1 MPALGN
7 VLDFAKYEAR
17 NLRAHQLGA
26 APSSPVTGQMYYNTA
41 DNTLYWWDGT
51 IWQSAKGGAPGGAA
65 GGDLAGT
72 YPNPTIAPGVIVDAD
87 INGAAAIA
95 KSKLAALN
103 IVNADVAAGAA
114 IAYAKLALTAAIVNA
129 DIAAAAGIA
138 YSKLTLTNSIVNGD
152 INSAAAIALSKL
164 AVDPLA
170 RANHTGTQ
178 LAATI
183 SNFDTQVRT
192 SRLDQMALPTAPVAF
207 NAQKITGLA
216 DGTAANDAATKG
228 QIDAVSSG
236 LDVKASVR
244 VATTANLTIAAPGAN
259 VDGVALVNGDRVLV
273 KDQATGT
280 ENGLYVFNGAAVPMT
295 RAADADTSAEVTSGL
310 FTFVAEGT
318 TQADSG
324 WVLSTNDPIVL
335 GTTALAFVQFSGAGQ
350 VISGAGLTKTGNTLD
365 VGAGA
370 GITVNADS
378 IQVAN
383 NGVTNAMI
391 ADGAVNIASAD
402 VTGTLPLGSGGTGQT
417 TAKAARETGLA
428 AAGYY
433 SSATHGAGTSIL
445 ITQATHLLRAS
456 RGLQVQVLDE
466 ATGAVEIPDITV
478 AANGDVTVTYG
489 AAVTVNSKRVTIIG

>member
-1 MPALGN
+1 
-7 VLDFAKYEAR
+7 
-17 NLRAHQLGA
+17 
-26 APSSPVTGQMYYNTA
+26 
-41 DNTLYWWDGT
+41 
-51 IWQSAKGGAPGGAA
+51 
-65 GGDLAGT
+65 
-72 YPNPTIAPGVIVDAD
+72 
-87 INGAAAIA
+87 
-95 KSKLAALN
+95 
-103 IVNADVAAGAA
+103 
-114 IAYAKLALTAAIVNA
+114 
-129 DIAAAAGIA
+129 
-138 YSKLTLTNSIVNGD
+138 
-152 INSAAAIALSKL
+152 
-164 AVDPLA
+164 
-170 RANHTGTQ
+170 
-178 LAATI
+178 
-183 SNFDTQVRT
+183 
-192 SRLDQMALPTAPVAF
+192 MALPTAPVAF